1 MVSKT
6 IHAVG
11 LDAGG
16 SLTRC
21 VICAL
26 ESGRV
31 RLLGYGEAESHGWLK
46 GGIADQN
53 AAAESIRMAVR
64 EAERMAEVSVES
76 TVVGVGGAA
85 VRGANAR
92 GVLELGHAREIEQR
106 DVNRAVDRA
115 RRVQLQEDRMVLQ
128 LFPQEFVVEGH
139 PGHRDPRHMFASRL
153 DVNVH
158 LITASV
164 QEHTTLIGAVNQ
176 AHLSVEETV
185 FEPLAGCYAAVL
197 PEERREGIALV
208 DIGAQST
215 DLVVFYGDA
224 LHLATGLPVSGDHFS
239 RDVARGLTIS
249 YEDAELVKREYGCAT
264 SETTAENSFIELPA
278 PGNREPKDAPRRL
291 LNAILE
297 ARAEELFQYVRREL
311 ARVSMD
317 DVLFG
322 GVVLVGG
329 GARLPGMCDVAE
341 RVLNCQAR
349 NGLTIGI
356 QDWPDEIDEPGWTTV
371 AGLAMY
377 SARLKMHGELERQS
391 SGLLG
396 RILK

>member
-1 MVSKT
+1 
-6 IHAVG
+6 
-11 LDAGG
+11 
-16 SLTRC
+16 
-21 VICAL
+21 
-26 ESGRV
+26 
-31 RLLGYGEAESHGWLK
+31 
-46 GGIADQN
+46 
-53 AAAESIRMAVR
+53 
-64 EAERMAEVSVES
+64 MAEVSVES